1 MNKSSEDQTQTNQ
14 VWGTNVS
21 NLSWQWR
28 RRQRYLLS
36 RSCGGVGGK
45 QLGGKCWNK
54 NFGEKSICELFL
66 LFFKHFVFE
75 SNVFK
80 LNWLCDSL
88 ELLGLQ
94 VKSIEREK

>member
-1 MNKSSEDQTQTNQ
+1 MNKSSDEQVKTNQPIQVQ

-21 NLSWQWR
+21 NLSWWW

-36 RSCGGVGGK
+36 CSCGGVGGK

-54 NFGEKSICELFL
+54 NFGEKSICGNFL
-66 LFFKHFVFE
+66 LSFKHFVFE

-80 LNWLCDSL
+80 L
-88 ELLGLQ
+88 
-94 VKSIEREK
+94 